1 MTNVTPIDNRFNNC
15 DNNPKG
21 WPKGTIWRSSHQRC
35 STRKGVLRNFTKSTG
50 KHLCQ
55 SLFFNKVADLRPA
68 TLVKKRLWHRCFPVN
83 FVEFLRTPFCTDYL
97 WWLLLVILTRID
109 WELLSLKRSVKLEIF
124 ELQQEIC
131 MTIHHTGVDLGVGNG
146 LRPLYS

>member
-1 MTNVTPIDNRFNNC
+1 MSLRNRLAYSGNSAYCKIPCRVKDLIRLLIEMLKKLFFIFGCIWLNKIVTF
-15 DNNPKG
+15 
-21 WPKGTIWRSSHQRC
+21 RSSHQRC
-35 STRKGVLRNFTKSTG
+35 ST
-50 KHLCQ
+50 
-55 SLFFNKVADLRPA
+55 A

-83 FVEFLRTPFCTDYL
+83 FVKFLRTPFCTDYL